1 MLIGSQLIRSA
12 VILLG
17 FIFCL
22 PLMGV
27 DRDKATPLELG
38 PFFVDE
44 VWGKVGELSCLKC
57 HNSSGEAK
65 DSGFILQKT
74 IPLQGVELQNT
85 HVANFKAFSKMA
97 VKRKPGQRS
106 RLLLKPIGELGHEGK
121 QVLKSNSTGLQI
133 LERFV
138 TLSLIHISEPTR
150 PY

>member
-74 IPLQGVELQNT
+74 IPLQGVELPT
-85 HVANFKAFSKMA
+85 
-97 VKRKPGQRS
+97 
-106 RLLLKPIGELGHEGK
+106 
-121 QVLKSNSTGLQI
+121 STPPVWETTNYNPVFQ
-133 LERFV
+133 
-138 TLSLIHISEPTR
+138 
-150 PY
+150 YYY

>member
-27 DRDKATPLELG
+27 DRDKATPLELS
-38 PFFVDE
+38 PFFIDE

-65 DSGFILQKT
+65 ESGFIPQKT
-74 IPLQGVELQNT
+74 IPLIEFLSIHLWPEKLFSVTWKIKTNT
-85 HVANFKAFSKMA
+85 LV
-97 VKRKPGQRS
+97 
-106 RLLLKPIGELGHEGK
+106 I
-121 QVLKSNSTGLQI
+121 
-133 LERFV
+133 
-138 TLSLIHISEPTR
+138 TR
-150 PY
+150 ITPE